1 MRIEDVSILICDD
14 SILARKQLKDVISTL
29 GTPTF
34 YESADG
40 VDAVQKYKEFKPD
53 IVFMDIVMPKQD
65 GIETVQ
71 NIMNFDPDAEI
82 IIVSSIGTMTQL
94 KAAIELGAKDF
105 IQKPLNE
112 NQVITLLDKYL
123 EGR

>member
-1 MRIEDVSILICDD
+1 MRIEDISVLICDD

-29 GTPTF
+29 GTPVF
-34 YESADG
+34 YEAADG
-40 VDAVQKYKEFKPD
+40 VDAASKYKEFKPD

-65 GIETVQ
+65 GIETVRA
-71 NIMNFDPDAEI
+71 ITSFDPDALI
-82 IIVSSIGTMTQL
+82 IMVSSLGTMSQL

-105 IQKPLNE
+105 VQKPFNKDQIISIV
-112 NQVITLLDKYL
+112 NKYL

>member
-1 MRIEDVSILICDD
+1 MRIEDVSILVCDD

-34 YESADG
+34 YEAADG
-40 VDAVQKYKEFKPD
+40 VDAVKKYKEFKPD

-71 NIMNFDPDAEI
+71 NIMNFDPDAES
-82 IIVSSIGTMTQL
+82 IIVSAIGTMTQL

-112 NQVITLLDKYL
+112 NQVITLMDKYL

>member
-1 MRIEDVSILICDD
+1 M
-14 SILARKQLKDVISTL
+14 ISTL
-29 GTPTF
+29 GTTTF
-34 YESADG
+34 YEAADG
-40 VDAVQKYKEFKPD
+40 VDAVKKYKEFKPD

-112 NQVITLLDKYL
+112 NQVITLMDKYL

>member
-34 YESADG
+34 YEAADG
-40 VDAVQKYKEFKPD
+40 VDAVKKYKEFKPD

-94 KAAIELGAKDF
+94 KAAIKLGAKDF

>member
-1 MRIEDVSILICDD
+1 MRIEDVSILVCDD

-34 YESADG
+34 YEAADG
-40 VDAVQKYKEFKPD
+40 VDAVKKYKEFKPD

-94 KAAIELGAKDF
+94 KVAIELGSKEF

-112 NQVITLLDKYL
+112 NQVITLMDKYL